1 MCDPKDKLTG
11 DSPIAR
17 ICVRAN
23 STRGGADMKISRLIV
38 AAAAIVFVLPAHPAR
53 PAVTDP
59 VISLYFFP
67 GVRDN
72 GGGAGTGVAT
82 SIHCVNFSGATEKL
96 LYVVLNF
103 DSSTKANLNLNIG
116 QAQTRTASTHD
127 TVLYAED
134 LILNTGVVNQGV
146 IGVSSTNINLVCTAQ
161 VLDAAAATPNGIE
174 LHGI

>member
-1 MCDPKDKLTG
+1 MCSSDL
-11 DSPIAR
+11 
-17 ICVRAN
+17 
-23 STRGGADMKISRLIV
+23 LQ
-38 AAAAIVFVLPAHPAR
+38 AIY
-53 PAVTDP
+53 
-59 VISLYFFP
+59 IFP
-67 GVRDN
+67 GARDN

-82 SIHCVNFSGATEKL
+82 SVHCTNFSGATEKL

-134 LILNTGVVNQGV
+134 LILNTGVVNQGT
-146 IGVSSTNINLVCTAQ
+146 IGVSSTNTNLVCTAQ

-174 LHGI
+174 LHGIRFNPIPGNEE

>member
-1 MCDPKDKLTG
+1 VKLIRTTFRSSSFKAALLGFIAATTG
-11 DSPIAR
+11 
-17 ICVRAN
+17 
-23 STRGGADMKISRLIV
+23 
-38 AAAAIVFVLPAHPAR
+38 
-53 PAVTDP
+53 AVTVPAYAGVNDP
-59 VISLYFFP
+59 LQPVYVFP
-67 GVRDN
+67 GARDN

-82 SIHCVNFSGATEKL
+82 SVHCTNFSGATEKL

-146 IGVSSTNINLVCTAQ
+146 VGVSATNLNIVCTAQ
-161 VLDAAAATPNGIE
+161 VLDASAATPNGIN
-174 LHGI
+174 LHGIRFNPITGTAE

>member
-1 MCDPKDKLTG
+1 
-11 DSPIAR
+11 
-17 ICVRAN
+17 
-23 STRGGADMKISRLIV
+23 MKISRLIV

-59 VISLYFFP
+59 VVSLYFYP

-96 LYVVLNF
+96 QYVVFNF
-103 DSSTKANLNLNIG
+103 DSSIKANLNLNIG
-116 QAQTRTASTHD
+116 QDQTRTASTHD

-134 LILNTGVVNQGV
+134 LILNTGVVNQGSAIV
-146 IGVSSTNINLVCTAQ
+146 GATSVDIVCTAQ
-161 VLDAAAATPNGIE
+161 VLDAAAATPNGID
-174 LHGI
+174 LHGLRFNAVPSTAE

>member
-1 MCDPKDKLTG
+1 
-11 DSPIAR
+11 
-17 ICVRAN
+17 
-23 STRGGADMKISRLIV
+23 MKISRLIV

-96 LYVVLNF
+96 QYVVFNF
-103 DSSTKANLNLNIG
+103 DSSIKANLNLNIG
-116 QAQTRTASTHD
+116 QDQTRTASTHD

-134 LILNTGVVNQGV
+134 LILNTGVVNQ
-146 IGVSSTNINLVCTAQ
+146 SSDIVGATSVDIVCTAQ
-161 VLDAAAATPNGIE
+161 VLDAAAATPNGID
-174 LHGI
+174 LHGLRFNAVPSTAE

>member
-1 MCDPKDKLTG
+1 
-11 DSPIAR
+11 
-17 ICVRAN
+17 
-23 STRGGADMKISRLIV
+23 MKISRLIV

-96 LYVVLNF
+96 QYVVFNF
-103 DSSTKANLNLNIG
+103 DSSIKANLNLNIG
-116 QAQTRTASTHD
+116 QDQTRTASTHD

-134 LILNTGVVNQGV
+134 LILNTGFVNQGSAIV
-146 IGVSSTNINLVCTAQ
+146 GATSVDIVCTAQ
-161 VLDAAAATPNGIE
+161 VLDAAAATPNGID
-174 LHGI
+174 LHGLRFNAVPSTAE